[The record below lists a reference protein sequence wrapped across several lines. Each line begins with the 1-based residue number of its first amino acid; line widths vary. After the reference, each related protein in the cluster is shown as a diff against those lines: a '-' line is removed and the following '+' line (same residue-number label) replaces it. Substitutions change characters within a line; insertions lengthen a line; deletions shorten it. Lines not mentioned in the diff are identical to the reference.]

1 MYKCVNP
8 MLFCVCI
15 SGLLASS
22 KFFELESRMMTKEEI
37 ENELLEANATVNIS
51 QLILQVKKQKLI
63 LGAEVNENLFPL
75 PSIRNRVND

>member
-37 ENELLEANATVNIS
+37 ENELLETNATVNIS
-51 QLILQVKKQKLI
+51 QLILQVK
-63 LGAEVNENLFPL
+63 
-75 PSIRNRVND
+75 

>member
-8 MLFCVCI
+8 MLFCVCV

-51 QLILQVKKQKLI
+51 QLILQVNNKKYFWGQRSMRICFLSPRP
-63 LGAEVNENLFPL
+63 G
-75 PSIRNRVND
+75 IRLR